1 MLMSDEDI
9 RAARHIGWIDIEPYD
24 PDMLQPASIDVR
36 LGDHFM
42 EYIIPINPDGVTPI
56 DPEEDNTSLYS
67 TSIVPEGGAI
77 LLWPG
82 QFMLAHTMET
92 ITLGNK
98 HAARLDGR
106 SSYGRLGLIVH
117 STAGFIDPGFTG
129 QITLELSNLAP
140 RPIVLRPG
148 MRVAQICF
156 TPMISPARYPYGI
169 REGSKYQGQRNATP
183 SLAYR
188 DKW

>member
-1 MLMSDEDI
+1 MLMSDADI
-9 RAARHIGWIDIEPYD
+9 RAAVHIGWINIEPYD
-24 PDMLQPASIDVR
+24 PEMLQPASIDVR
-36 LGDHFM
+36 LGNHFK
-42 EYIIPINPDGVTPI
+42 EYITPINNVVTPI
-56 DPEEDNTSLYS
+56 DPELDTAKLHSTTVLPEDGS
-67 TSIVPEGGAI
+67 I

-82 QFMLAHTMET
+82 QFMLAHTLET

-129 QITLELSNLAP
+129 QITLELTNLAP
-140 RPIVLRPG
+140 NPIILRPG
-148 MRVAQICF
+148 IRVAQICF
-156 TPMISPARYPYGI
+156 TPMISPANTPYGI
-169 REGSKYQGQRNATP
+169 REGSKYQGQKNATV
-183 SLAYR
+183 SRAYR